1 MEHKAH
7 RDNLGNVPGGLERP
21 AGRLFGHSRIR
32 RDSWF
37 VTTRLRRSLGRG
49 GVGNGRVQAFLD
61 KLVRCPERL
70 LERAALGLDIHL
82 GGIVVVVKYERQP
95 LQPASQGLG
104 GRLGAEVQ
112 LSFGYS
118 EKEGKTREMNTILMV
133 TKGVPK
139 SAQARLCLFF
149 VQVQSNGKVERRKYE

>member
-7 RDNLGNVPGGLERP
+7 RDNLDNVPGGLDRP
-21 AGRLFGHSRIR
+21 ASRLFGHSRIQ
-32 RDSWF
+32 RDIRF

-49 GVGNGRVQAFLD
+49 RSVGNGRVQAFLD

-70 LERAALGLDIHL
+70 LERASLGLDVHF
-82 GGIVVVVKYERQP
+82 GSVVVVVKDDRQP

-112 LSFGYS
+112 LSLGYC
-118 EKEGKTREMNTILMV
+118 EKEVKTREIDREREMNTMV
-133 TKGVPK
+133 TEGV
-139 SAQARLCLFF
+139 L
-149 VQVQSNGKVERRKYE
+149 N